1 MRLVE
6 HNTERFAKRIVARP
20 AAVGRIVLAPDPAD
34 DDQRAFHVLASWS
47 ASPATDGQE
56 TQAILAR
63 TNRELLPAAAV
74 ALELGLPFRAERLS
88 LPLEDPRIDDLLA
101 AAEVTDDAPLLVRI
115 ARMRERE
122 FAIDPADESSDDR
135 LSWDEI
141 VAAALAWA
149 AAFADAGEFCRAVRR
164 RREDLARLRRD
175 DARLTLATA
184 HSTKGLEFDHVAVVD
199 MDAGRFPSQ
208 RSLDDADDPV
218 RALEEERRLAY
229 VAWTRARRS
238 LTLVYDPAAP
248 SRFLL
253 EAFDPDQ
260 MTAPRLTID
269 GQCPI
274 SQSHTAH
281 KVRMD
286 FAYADSVNA
295 TFAERR
301 VPSSGTAPPRRCR
314 SGRAGLRPS
323 QGTRRPSLSDRWRAP
338 SQTP

>member
-1 MRLVE
+1 M
-6 HNTERFAKRIVARP
+6 
-20 AAVGRIVLAPDPAD
+20 
-34 DDQRAFHVLASWS
+34 
-47 ASPATDGQE
+47 
-56 TQAILAR
+56 
-63 TNRELLPAAAV
+63 
-74 ALELGLPFRAERLS
+74 S

-101 AAEVTDDAPLLVRI
+101 AVEATDDAPLLVRI
-115 ARMRERE
+115 ARLRKGEPE
-122 FAIDPADESSDDR
+122 VDPADESPDDG

-141 VAAALAWA
+141 VAATLAWA
-149 AAFADAGEFCRAVRR
+149 APFADGGEFCRAVRR

-253 EAFDPDQ
+253 EAFDPDEDDG
-260 MTAPRLTID
+260 PRLTIR
-269 GQCPI
+269 
-274 SQSHTAH
+274 S
-281 KVRMD
+281 
-286 FAYADSVNA
+286 
-295 TFAERR
+295 
-301 VPSSGTAPPRRCR
+301 VPSASR
-314 SGRAGLRPS
+314 
-323 QGTRRPSLSDRWRAP
+323 TRLTRFE
-338 SQTP
+338 